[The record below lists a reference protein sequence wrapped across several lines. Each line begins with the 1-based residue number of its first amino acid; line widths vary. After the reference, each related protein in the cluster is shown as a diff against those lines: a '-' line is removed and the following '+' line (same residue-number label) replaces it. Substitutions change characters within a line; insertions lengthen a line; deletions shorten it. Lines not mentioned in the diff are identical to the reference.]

1 MSVTAL
7 VVAAPAKLNLFLH
20 VVGRRPD
27 GYHEL
32 ESLMV
37 LLDFGD
43 MLTLRVRDDGE
54 IRRSGGPPGVAPDD
68 DLCVRAARLLQTESG
83 CALGVDITLE
93 KRIPLGSGMGGGSSD
108 AASALLA
115 LNRLWRLGLSRA
127 ALMSLALQLGA
138 DVPFFVFG
146 QPALAAGIGERL
158 VAVTLPP
165 LTIAV
170 AVPPVAVPT
179 ASIFAAA
186 ELKRD
191 TPRVDMA
198 AFALDFGRND
208 LQSVALVRHPQIGVC
223 MEALNGAARDLGLGE
238 QCARARMSGS
248 GASTF
253 SILPQS
259 SFDTRICAALAPRV
273 PEGTLC
279 LTAQTLSRHP
289 LYGLAQK

>member
-1 MSVTAL
+1 MTTL

-20 VVGRRPD
+20 VIGRRPD

-37 LLDFGD
+37 LIDFGD
-43 MLTLRVRDDGE
+43 TLGLRLRDDGE
-54 IRRSGGPPGVAPDD
+54 IRRSVGPPGVAADD
-68 DLCVRAARLLQTESG
+68 DLCVRAARLLQAKSG
-83 CALGVDITLE
+83 CALGVDIRLE
-93 KRIPLGSGMGGGSSD
+93 KRIPLGSGMGGASSD
-108 AASALLA
+108 AASTLLA
-115 LNRLWRLGLSRA
+115 LNRLWRLDLSRA

-146 QPALAAGIGERL
+146 RPAFAAGIGERL
-158 VAVTLPP
+158 AAVTMPPLVVAV
-165 LTIAV
+165 A
-170 AVPPVAVPT
+170 APPVAVPT

-191 TPRVDMA
+191 TPRVDIP

-208 LQSVALVRHPQIGVC
+208 LQSVALARHPQITACLEG
-223 MEALNGAARDLGLGE
+223 LDGAARDLGLG
-238 QCARARMSGS
+238 QACARARMTGS

-253 SILPQS
+253 CILPHS
-259 SFDTRICAALAPRV
+259 SIAARFTAALAARAPV
-273 PEGTLC
+273 GTLC

-289 LYGLAQK
+289 LDGLGQK